1 MPRINIGVSLKRRHC
16 LLRDIPKHSQSQV
29 SCLLLAKSKWT
40 LLIIRDM
47 LLGKCNYNDFCR
59 SPEKIATNIL
69 ADRLQKLVANGIAE
83 KWTPE
88 AGNGRE
94 AYRLTA
100 KGKSLRSVLEAV
112 AKWGLSNIEGT
123 EARLKPK

>member
-1 MPRINIGVSLKRRHC
+1 MVHESPVKQMKKSKKKHKRSPCPVACTLDLIG
-16 LLRDIPKHSQSQV
+16 D
-29 SCLLLAKSKWT
+29 KWT

-47 LLGKCNYNDFCR
+47 LFGKYYYKEFCK

-69 ADRLQKLVANGIAE
+69 ADRLSKLVESGIAE
-83 KWTPE
+83 KWIPDE
-88 AGNGRE
+88 ENARE

-100 KGKSLRSVLEAV
+100 KGQSLQSVLESV
-112 AKWGLSNIEGT
+112 AQWGLHNIEGT